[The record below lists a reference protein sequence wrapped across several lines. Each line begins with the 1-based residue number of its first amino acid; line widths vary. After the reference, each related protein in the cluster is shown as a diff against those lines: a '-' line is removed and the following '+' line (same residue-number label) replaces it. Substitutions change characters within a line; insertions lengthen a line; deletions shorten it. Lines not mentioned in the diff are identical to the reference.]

1 MILRLDEELMVNE
14 CFYYLYFLIDLISIS
29 NTWVVPYTTT
39 FMIYLFQNYDYNFP
53 IHAYFDYGMTN
64 NFKTL
69 LCAIR
74 LTPKIIENLKIT
86 HIKAC
91 AQIIP

>member
-1 MILRLDEELMVNE
+1 
-14 CFYYLYFLIDLISIS
+14 
-29 NTWVVPYTTT
+29 
-39 FMIYLFQNYDYNFP
+39 MIYLFQNYDYNFP

-74 LTPKIIENLKIT
+74 LTPKLIEILKS
-86 HIKAC
+86 HV
-91 AQIIP
+91 

>member
-1 MILRLDEELMVNE
+1 MGGGTLHYNIYD
-14 CFYYLYFLIDLISIS
+14 YLC
-29 NTWVVPYTTT
+29 
-39 FMIYLFQNYDYNFP
+39 QNYDYNFP
-53 IHAYFDYGMTN
+53 IHTYFDYGMTN

-69 LCAIR
+69 LYAIR
-74 LTPKIIENLKIT
+74 LTPKIIEILKIA

>member
-1 MILRLDEELMVNE
+1 
-14 CFYYLYFLIDLISIS
+14 
-29 NTWVVPYTTT
+29 
-39 FMIYLFQNYDYNFP
+39 MIYLFQNYDYNFP

>member
-1 MILRLDEELMVNE
+1 MILRLDEKLIANE
-14 CFYYLYFLIDLISIS
+14 CFYYIYSFIDLISIS
-29 NTWVVPYTTT
+29 NTSVVRYVTT

-74 LTPKIIENLKIT
+74 LTPKIIEI
-86 HIKAC
+86 
-91 AQIIP
+91 